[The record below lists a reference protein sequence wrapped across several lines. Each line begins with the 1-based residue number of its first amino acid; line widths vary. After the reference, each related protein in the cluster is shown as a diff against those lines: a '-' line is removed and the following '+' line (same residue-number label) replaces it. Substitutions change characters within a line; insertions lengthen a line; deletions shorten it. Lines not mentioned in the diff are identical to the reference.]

1 MAIEQSPPDH
11 VFPLSTGIPSSGDR
25 LRGVSGHQEASVSST
40 LAREWRRE
48 AHEGME
54 QLRKG
59 QAVSTNRI
67 ITTPPNEGSLN
78 FLLVNVRNLLFLLSS
93 GASYYWIACSVSGA
107 HFCR

>member
-11 VFPLSTGIPSSGDR
+11 VFSLSTGIPSSGDR
-25 LRGVSGHQEASVSST
+25 LRGVSGHQEASMPST
-40 LAREWRRE
+40 LARDWRRE

-67 ITTPPNEGSLN
+67 ITTLPMKGSLN
-78 FLLVNVRNLLFLLSS
+78 FELVNVRNLFLHLPSFS
-93 GASYYWIACSVSGA
+93 FSALELAIPG
-107 HFCR
+107 